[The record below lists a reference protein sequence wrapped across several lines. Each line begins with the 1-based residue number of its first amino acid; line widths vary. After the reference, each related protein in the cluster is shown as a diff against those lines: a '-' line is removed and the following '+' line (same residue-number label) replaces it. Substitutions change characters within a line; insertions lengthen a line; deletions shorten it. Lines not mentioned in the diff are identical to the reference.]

1 MKKCPTCQKTFDDNL
16 KFCQTDG
23 TPLVE
28 DAPPPDPYAT
38 MVASKDEI
46 MSAMPDAPKD
56 APPSS
61 AVDDDDLLD
70 IPGESDSM
78 KTMFV
83 TDEERKDMFGES
95 SSKPI
100 PPPIFGQ
107 DELLEDHPSSSNAD
121 TLLAQPEPPKFSEPS
136 LNPPS
141 FGDSPSP
148 SSGSSST
155 PGSPFDN
162 APPAFERQ
170 PLPSDFD
177 APKKSD
183 ESPFN
188 TPIPSP
194 FGEQMPPSYQAPT
207 TPPFEPPAFKLEE
220 VKAEQLNTPFAED
233 VAQGNQQMA
242 EQSWTPPAVPEQSWE
257 NQEIGQNTPF
267 QPPVAGVGGENKTLA
282 MVSLILGIL
291 SLFCCWFIVP
301 GVAAVVTG
309 FMAKNKIDQNP
320 KEYGG
325 RGMALGGLITG
336 GISILL
342 GIIVVI
348 IQVFFGALG
357 GILGSF

>member
-28 DAPPPDPYAT
+28 DAPPSDPYAT

-46 MSAMPDAPKD
+46 MSAMPDTPKD

-107 DELLEDHPSSSNAD
+107 DDLLEDHPSSSNAD

-148 SSGSSST
+148 SSGSSAT

-170 PLPSDFD
+170 PLPGDFD

-207 TPPFEPPAFKLEE
+207 TPPFEPPAFKIEE

-267 QPPVAGVGGENKTLA
+267 QPPPAGVTEDKT
-282 MVSLILGIL
+282 MGIVSLALGIL
-291 SLFCCWFIVP
+291 SIVLCCGFLTGVPAVIV
-301 GVAAVVTG
+301 G
-309 FMAKNKIDQNP
+309 FMHKNKVDANP
-320 KEYGG
+320 NQYGG
-325 RGMALGGLITG
+325 RGL
-336 GISILL
+336 
-342 GIIVVI
+342 
-348 IQVFFGALG
+348 ALG
-357 GILGSF
+357 GIISGIIGTVLGIILTIVYLVIGFNF